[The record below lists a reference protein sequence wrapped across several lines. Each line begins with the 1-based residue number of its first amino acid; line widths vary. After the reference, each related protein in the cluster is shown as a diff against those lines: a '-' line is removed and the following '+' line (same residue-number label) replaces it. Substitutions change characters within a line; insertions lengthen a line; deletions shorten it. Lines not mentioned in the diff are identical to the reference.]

1 MPDPIQDA
9 DNRPLVRAEE
19 IAHACSVSTK
29 HVHNL
34 AARGEIPFIKLGT
47 SIRFVPSHV
56 EVALNLPFGLI
67 RPMTKEERLKRP
79 AIETRPWYARR
90 R

>member
-1 MPDPIQDA
+1 MPEPIQDS
-9 DNRPLVRAEE
+9 DSRPLVRAEE
-19 IAHACSVSTK
+19 IAHACSVSAR

-56 EVALNLPFGLI
+56 EVALDLPFGLI
-67 RPMTKEERLKRP
+67 QPMTKEERTKRP
-79 AIETRPWYARR
+79 ATETRPWYARR